1 MQNTKEETSM
11 PWKTALYDYVH
22 AKNQAE
28 LENSADVMAASV
40 ADSSYLQQQHIQ
52 LQRLAELNRYRG
64 LKPLRNETKLRVAE
78 VLENNNSVVAKIEM
92 RRKFQYRIGQIEH
105 IEERLEV
112 ERVTLDK
119 QSGKWLVRSLEPMDT
134 EKWPF
139 AHTAAASLLDKS
151 QHASSSLSV
160 PLHSPSVPY
169 INYSILNNGES
180 ISRKIR
186 YDRSKVVQYA
196 ETWWNSVNPKYL
208 EFKVDCTNFASQCLY
223 AGGAPMDYTG
233 KRASGWWYAGKKGG
247 QELWS
252 FSWAIADS
260 LNNYVMTSR
269 RGLHGT
275 RVGSPQELQP
285 GDMICYDWDGDG
297 RYQHNTIVT
306 MMDANWMPLVNAH
319 TYNARHRYWEYL
331 DSPAWTKRTQY
342 NFIRIAD
349 EM

>member
-1 MQNTKEETSM
+1 M

-28 LENSADVMAASV
+28 LENSADVMTASV
-40 ADSSYLQQQHIQ
+40 ADSAYLQKQHI
-52 LQRLAELNRYRG
+52 LLRRLAELNRYRG
-64 LKPLRNETKLRVAE
+64 VQPLRNETKLRLVE
-78 VLENNNSVVAKIEM
+78 VLENNNSVVAKIVM

-105 IEERLEV
+105 IEERSEL

-119 QSGKWLVRSLEPMDT
+119 QSGKWLVRSLEPMAS
-134 EKWPF
+134 EKRPF
-139 AHTAAASLLDKS
+139 IPTAAVRLLDKS
-151 QHASSSLSV
+151 QQASSSLSI
-160 PLHSPSVPY
+160 PHRSPSVPY

-180 ISRKIR
+180 LSRKIR
-186 YDRSKVVQYA
+186 YDRSKAVQYA
-196 ETWWNSVNPKYL
+196 EAWWNSVNPRYL
-208 EFKVDCTNFASQCLY
+208 EFEVDCTNFVSQCLY

-233 KRASGWWYAGKKGG
+233 KRATGWWYAGKKGG

-260 LNNYVMTSR
+260 LNNFVLTSR

-275 RVGSPQELQP
+275 RVGSPQELQL
-285 GDMICYDWDGDG
+285 GDIICYDWDGDG

-306 MMDANWMPLVNAH
+306 AKDANWMPLVNAH
-319 TYNARHRYWEYL
+319 TYNARHRYWEYR
-331 DSPAWTKRTQY
+331 DSPAFTKRTQY
-342 NFIRIAD
+342 IFIRIAD